1 MPKDSNSATPEDD
14 KPKEGLESLRPFFD
28 AAEVD
33 PPEDLAKSATYLRVK
48 SPVDEMAS
56 TVANF
61 LRGKNMLF
69 RRGATDV
76 VTIDEDTG
84 DQRLMT
90 PNRLR
95 TWLPSTAGLM
105 PIARFDAE
113 SGKPW
118 KSEIE
123 PGQAAA
129 ILASDELLFKL
140 PVIEAV
146 NPVSMPIYSDELD
159 ERGLPKL
166 MLSPLGYHAPT
177 KSYTI
182 HQALPYQEDMDPQE
196 ACKFFKSL
204 FGTFPM
210 DARSMS
216 VHMAAMLT
224 VFCRRLFVGRTPM
237 FLYNSNMGG
246 SGKSTLAETVI
257 APVYGRPGS
266 TSYDQF
272 QQKDVK
278 SDLDSIGNTYK
289 PYVLFDDFEL
299 PPDVQLKSNHLN
311 RWLTCDIWESRTFG
325 KNTERREI
333 PIEAVTLMTGIKFNL
348 EGQLRRRT
356 LFIDLFLRQS
366 ARERELPEGTIL
378 ITSSFIRNPERR
390 AELLA
395 AMWALVRFWDENDRR
410 GYGAKALESFED
422 WSEVVPAIVHPGF
435 GDCLQAFEAP
445 DAGDLMT
452 TEFTKLATALIQ
464 RHCVDAHLERCQIT
478 MRDVIRTARLEGLF
492 TKELWT
498 LEQVMAE
505 LEQSSKFKWRT
516 TDASGEPILDDN
528 GQEKTADE
536 LTDEEKKEQAAEW
549 SNQSI
554 NSAWGKAFKRGAVD
568 GQYFRVDGRFWEF
581 GKRGSARGSTFEL
594 AHVAAPE

>member
-1 MPKDSNSATPEDD
+1 
-14 KPKEGLESLRPFFD
+14 
-28 AAEVD
+28 
-33 PPEDLAKSATYLRVK
+33 
-48 SPVDEMAS
+48 
-56 TVANF
+56 
-61 LRGKNMLF
+61 
-69 RRGATDV
+69 
-76 VTIDEDTG
+76 
-84 DQRLMT
+84 
-90 PNRLR
+90 
-95 TWLPSTAGLM
+95 
-105 PIARFDAE
+105 
-113 SGKPW
+113 
-118 KSEIE
+118 
-123 PGQAAA
+123 
-129 ILASDELLFKL
+129 
-140 PVIEAV
+140 
-146 NPVSMPIYSDELD
+146 
-159 ERGLPKL
+159 
-166 MLSPLGYHAPT
+166 
-177 KSYTI
+177 
-182 HQALPYQEDMDPQE
+182 
-196 ACKFFKSL
+196 
-204 FGTFPM
+204 
-210 DARSMS
+210 
-216 VHMAAMLT
+216 
-224 VFCRRLFVGRTPM
+224 
-237 FLYNSNMGG
+237 
-246 SGKSTLAETVI
+246 
-257 APVYGRPGS
+257 
-266 TSYDQF
+266 
-272 QQKDVK
+272 
-278 SDLDSIGNTYK
+278 
-289 PYVLFDDFEL
+289 VLFDDFEL

-366 ARERELPEGTIL
+366 ARERELPKDTIL

-395 AMWALVRFWDENDRR
+395 AMWALVRFWDDNDRR

-422 WSEVVPAIVHPGF
+422 WSAVVPAIVHPGF
-435 GDCLQAFEAP
+435 GDCLEAFEAP

-464 RHCVDAHLERCQIT
+464 RHCVDAQLERCQIT

-505 LEQSSKFKWRT
+505 LEQSNKFKWRT
-516 TDASGEPILDDN
+516 TDAHGEPILDDK
-528 GQEKTADE
+528 GMEKTVEE
-536 LTDEEKKEQAAEW
+536 LTEAEKREQAAEW